1 VLPKQVPPTP
11 SSMKVRPDKALDGLA
26 IGATLSPPANVTN
39 LFQSDVALK
48 KLVKSL
54 QPLVCAP

>member
-1 VLPKQVPPTP
+1 
-11 SSMKVRPDKALDGLA
+11 MKVRPDKALDGLA